1 MPKRDP
7 DHAHDI
13 YKLNM
18 WFAITSIL
26 LFISFVWMMWQDF
39 GKDWKHF
46 QAEFR
51 RLDLAKTSAAAEE
64 EENSLNSNPEFQKV
78 VQEMK
83 AAEEQLKQQQS
94 ELKKAQEEQSDFQGT
109 WYRADQAFKFE
120 KAEYEA
126 QRYEYEEAVAEHPE
140 DAAEEKK
147 KLDEIFNRMN
157 QYSLELD
164 QVNGTKATL
173 DARVEQFT
181 ARISELEKER
191 ARIATKLDRLKR
203 KEETISPSLA
213 NVIRNLPML
222 DFMNPSIK
230 IQQVVVNNQ
239 FEDLNFTTIPRVD
252 RCMTCHVPIDQEG
265 YEAGAVIPG
274 YKEKIKQPY
283 VSHPNLD
290 LFVASNS
297 KHPMERFGCTGC
309 HLGRGRATDFVTTVH
324 MPDTEQKKER
334 WEKEYDWHQLHHWDS
349 PMYTSDMVEA
359 SCIKCH
365 TGVAQV
371 PEGNKI
377 NVARSLFIDYGCHG
391 CHLTKGFENLPKVGP
406 DLRHISS
413 KVSKEWAMKWVE
425 NPKAFRPTTRM
436 PKYFHTSNNNTPD
449 DISRSHVEIR
459 AMVEFLF
466 SKSEE
471 LPYPAV
477 TLSGDATNGEKL
489 VREIGC
495 VGCHLLEGE
504 KEPKVGS
511 RRRFGPALIKVGS
524 KVRPEWLY
532 FWLKEPRHYA
542 PGTRMPNMKLT
553 DQEAMDISSYLL
565 SLRDTAWES
574 RPAPAV
580 KEEYLKDEILYYLK
594 RQHGLAAEQE
604 YNKMSPE
611 QRWTFLGDRL
621 VQRYGCVGCHLV
633 EGMETAKGIGTSL
646 SEEGSKLLTKFDFG
660 FVDVQHSVPA
670 WISQK
675 LHDPRSFDKDRV
687 KRWDEKL
694 IMPDFVLNEQEK
706 QHLTM
711 LIMGLTKESV
721 PAEAR
726 RVLTAQEQVAEK
738 GRWLAME
745 KNCIGC
751 HNIDGWGGEIQT
763 VITEEGMAPPA
774 LLNEGEKV
782 QSDWLFQFLKAPGKI
797 RPWLNVRMPNFR
809 LSDEE
814 ANTLVEY
821 FMAAGNVGPFHA
833 PPDVSVHLSEG
844 QQVFTTFQCSVCH
857 VVGTQVPEGKT
868 PADLAPDLTMT
879 SSRLRP
885 EWVVKWLHDPQKLL
899 PGTRMPDFFPEAAI
913 PTVLGGDELQQRIAI
928 RNYLFSIGR
937 GPQASIME
945 DFPFRLPGRT
955 EEPAT
960 GTEMPEEEAASTAG
974 QQ

>member
-13 YKLNM
+13 FRLNM
-18 WFAITSIL
+18 WFAISSIL
-26 LFISFVWMMWQDF
+26 LFITFVWMMWQDF

-51 RLDLAKTSAAAEE
+51 RLDLAKTRATA
-64 EENSLNSNPEFQKV
+64 
-78 VQEMK
+78 
-83 AAEEQLKQQQS
+83 
-94 ELKKAQEEQSDFQGT
+94 AQEEQSLQSNPEYQRVMQEMKTAEDQLQQQQDQLEKAREEQQDYEGE

-126 QRYEYEEAVAEHPE
+126 QRYEYEEAVAEHPD
-140 DAAEEKK
+140 DAPREKK
-147 KLDEIFNRMN
+147 KLDEIFNNMEK
-157 QYSLELD
+157 YSAELD
-164 QVNGTKATL
+164 KSNAKKSAL

-181 ARISELEKER
+181 TRIEELEKER
-191 ARIATKLDRLKR
+191 ARVATKLDRLIR
-203 KEETISPSLA
+203 KEETIAPSIA
-213 NVIRNLPML
+213 NMVRNLPML
-222 DFMNPSIK
+222 DFLNPSIK
-230 IQQVVVNNQ
+230 IQQTVVNNQ
-239 FEDLNFTTIPRVD
+239 FEDLNFTAVPRVD

-265 YEAGAVIPG
+265 YKEGDVIPG
-274 YKEKIKQPY
+274 YDGKIKQPF
-283 VSHPNLD
+283 VSHPRLD
-290 LFVASNS
+290 LFVGSTS

-309 HLGRGRATDFVTTVH
+309 HLGRDRATDFVTTVH
-324 MPDTEQKKER
+324 MPDSEAEKKR
-334 WEKEYDWHQLHHWDS
+334 WEEEYDWHKLHHWNT
-349 PMYTSDMVEA
+349 PMYTSSMVEA

-406 DLRHISS
+406 DLRRISS

-425 NPKAFRPTTRM
+425 NPKAFKPTTRM
-436 PKYFHTSNNNTPD
+436 PKYFHTSNNSTPV
-449 DISRSHVEIR
+449 DIDRSHIEIR
-459 AMVEFLF
+459 AMVEYLF
-466 SKSEE
+466 SKSEQ
-471 LPYPAV
+471 LPYPPV
-477 TLSGDATNGEKL
+477 NVSGDSATGEKL

-495 VGCHLLEGE
+495 VGCHLMAGE
-504 KEPKVGS
+504 QEPKVGS
-511 RRRFGPALIKVGS
+511 RRRFGPALTKLGS

-532 FWLKEPRHYA
+532 YWLKEPRHYSPA
-542 PGTRMPNMKLT
+542 TRMPNMKLT
-553 DQEAMDISSYLL
+553 DQEAMDIAAYLL
-565 SLRDTAWES
+565 TLRDTAWES
-574 RPAPAV
+574 KPAPGM
-580 KEEYLKDEILYYLK
+580 KEQYLKDEIMYYLK

-621 VQRYGCVGCHLV
+621 VQRYGCAGCHLIQ
-633 EGMETAKGIGTSL
+633 GMETAKGIGTSL

-660 FVDVQHSVPA
+660 FVHIEHSVPA
-670 WISQK
+670 WIGQK
-675 LHDPRSFDKDRV
+675 LHDPRSFDKERV

-694 IMPDFVLNEQEK
+694 IMPDFGLNEQEK

-721 PAEAR
+721 PAESR

-745 KNCIGC
+745 KNCIAC

-774 LLNEGEKV
+774 LLGEGEKV
-782 QSDWLFQFLKAPGKI
+782 QSDWLFKFLKAPGKI

-814 ANTLVEY
+814 ANTLVEF
-821 FMAAGNVGPFHA
+821 FMASGKVGPFHA
-833 PPDVSVHLSEG
+833 PPNVSVHLNEG
-844 QQVFTTFQCSVCH
+844 QQVFNTFQCSVCH
-857 VVGTQVPEGKT
+857 VVGAQVPEGRT
-868 PADLAPDLTMT
+868 AADLAPDLTMT
-879 SSRLRP
+879 STRLRP
-885 EWVVKWLHDPQKLL
+885 DWILKWLHDPQKLL

-913 PTVLGGDELQQRIAI
+913 PDVLGGNELEQRIAI

-945 DFPFRLPGRT
+945 DFPFRLPEPQRT
-955 EEPAT
+955 EEPAPAT
-960 GTEMPEEEAASTAG
+960 QPAPTAPG
-974 QQ
+974 QR

>member
-7 DHAHDI
+7 DHALDI
-13 YKLNM
+13 FRLNM

-51 RLDLAKTSAAAEE
+51 RLDLAKTRVTAAQEAQT
-64 EENSLNSNPEFQKV
+64 LGANPEYQKV
-78 VQEMK
+78 DQELK
-83 AAEEQLKQQQS
+83 AAEEQLNQQRS
-94 ELKKAQEEQSDFQGT
+94 ELKKAEEAQKDYQGT

-126 QRYEYEEAVAEHPE
+126 QRYEYEEAVAEHPD
-140 DAAEEKK
+140 DAPGEKK
-147 KLDEIFNRMN
+147 KLDEIFSNMDK
-157 QYSLELD
+157 YSAELD
-164 QVNGTKATL
+164 QANAKKAELDGHVEKFTK
-173 DARVEQFT
+173 
-181 ARISELEKER
+181 RIAELEKER
-191 ARIATKLDRLKR
+191 SRLATKLDRLIR
-203 KEETISPSLA
+203 KEENISPNFA
-213 NVIRNLPML
+213 NIVRNLPML

-230 IQQVVVNNQ
+230 IQQVVINNQ
-239 FEDLNFTTIPRVD
+239 LEDLNFTSVPRVD

-274 YKEKIKQPY
+274 YKDPIKQPF
-283 VSHPNLD
+283 VSHPKLD
-290 LFVASNS
+290 LYVASSS
-297 KHPMERFGCTGC
+297 KHPLERFGCSGC
-309 HLGRGRATDFVTTVH
+309 HLGRGRATDFSTTVH
-324 MPDTEQKKER
+324 MPGDEKEKER
-334 WEKEYDWHQLHHWDS
+334 WEKEYHWHQLHHWDT
-349 PMYTSDMVEA
+349 PMYKTEMVEA

-371 PEGNKI
+371 PQGNKI

-413 KVSKEWAMKWVE
+413 KVTKDWAMKWVE

-436 PKYFHTSNNNTPD
+436 PKYFHNSNNNSPE
-449 DISRSHVEIR
+449 DIARSQTEVR

-466 SKSEE
+466 SKSVEI
-471 LPYPAV
+471 PYPSV
-477 TLSGDATNGEKL
+477 TVSGDAAAGQKL
-489 VREIGC
+489 VRDIGC
-495 VGCHLLEGE
+495 VGCHLMEGE
-504 KEPKVGS
+504 TEPKVGS
-511 RRRFGPALIKVGS
+511 RRRFGPALVKLGS
-524 KVRPEWLY
+524 KVKPEWL
-532 FWLKEPRHYA
+532 FNWLKEPRHYA

-553 DQEAMDISSYLL
+553 DQEAMDISAYLL
-565 SLRDTAWES
+565 SLRDTSWES
-574 RPAPAV
+574 KPAPAA
-580 KEEYLKDEILYYLK
+580 KEQYLKDEILYYMK
-594 RQHGLAAEQE
+594 RQYGLTAEQE

-611 QRWTFLGDRL
+611 QRWTFLGDKL
-621 VQRYGCVGCHLV
+621 VQRYGCTGCHLV
-633 EGMETAKGIGTSL
+633 QGMEAAKGIGTSL

-660 FVDVQHSVPA
+660 FVHVEHSVPS

-694 IMPDFVLNEQEK
+694 MMPDFGLNEEENK
-706 QHLTM
+706 HLTM
-711 LIMGLTKESV
+711 LIMGLTKEVV

-726 RVLTAQEQVAEK
+726 RVLNAQEQVAEK
-738 GRWLAME
+738 GRMLAME
-745 KNCIGC
+745 KNCIAC

-782 QSDWLFQFLKAPGKI
+782 QSDWLFQFLKSPGKI
-797 RPWLNVRMPNFR
+797 RPWLSVRMPNFR

-814 ANTLVEY
+814 ANTLVQF
-821 FMAAGNVGPFHA
+821 FMASGKVGPFEA
-833 PPDVSVHLSEG
+833 PSNITAHVSEG
-844 QQVFTTFQCSVCH
+844 AQVFTTFQCAACH
-857 VVGTQVPEGKT
+857 VVGGVVPAGKT
-868 PADLAPDLTMT
+868 AADLAPDLTMT

-885 EWVVKWLHDPQKLL
+885 EWVVKWLLDPQALL

-913 PTVLGGDELQQRIAI
+913 PDVLGGSEEQQRIAI

-937 GPQASIME
+937 GPQASIQE
-945 DFPFRLPGRT
+945 ELPFRTP
-955 EEPAT
+955 EPTQPSA
-960 GTEMPEEEAASTAG
+960 PAP
-974 QQ
+974 